1 MAMEMAAVLI
11 PEAMFTVIGKTMVS
25 PTAQV
30 EELNEPMVVWMLK
43 LPPPELTVILPVAV
57 LFPPVQPPVIVTV

>member
-1 MAMEMAAVLI
+1 MAAVLM

-30 EELNEPMVVWMLK
+30 EELNEPMVVVMLVCAKSK
-43 LPPPELTVILPVAV
+43 LLNVNQANVEQITALRRFFNI
-57 LFPPVQPPVIVTV
+57 FY

>member
-11 PEAMFTVIGKTMVS
+11 PEAMLMVTGTVTVS
-25 PTAQV
+25 PTQP
-30 EELNEPMVVWMLK
+30 LTEPIVVLMFGLIGFKAVMV
-43 LPPPELTVILPVAV
+43 PVAV